1 MQDLMTNM
9 VENAISYHLEDL
21 HTLLPARIVEIDYK
35 TRKVSVQP
43 SIKKKK
49 RDGDNDAKG
58 LQDMAI
64 IQNIPLIVPASKLA
78 IISIPAKV
86 GDEVL
91 VGFFERSV
99 DTYLFSDG
107 ATPVDPKDYRRHDY
121 NDAVAIVGLNTFQ
134 NALEMHSEDLVIKMN
149 ATQANECTISLKP
162 NGDVV
167 VDTPAKFI
175 VNATG
180 NVEVNTSADAIVN
193 ASGNMTAT
201 IGGDTT
207 IDCGQTTITG
217 DLRVDGEVSSGGDV
231 HTDAGISLENSKM
244 IGNLGKLTSKMLPA

>member
-1 MQDLMTNM
+1 MTNM
-9 VENAISYHLEDL
+9 VESAISYHLEDI
-21 HTLLPARIVEIDYK
+21 HTMLPARIVEIDYK

-99 DTYLFSDG
+99 DNYLYGDG
-107 ATPVDPKDYRRHDY
+107 NTPVDPKDYRRHDY

-149 ATQANECTISLKP
+149 ATLANECTISLKP
-162 NGDVV
+162 SGDVV
-167 VDTPAKFI
+167 ITTPAKVI
-175 VNATG
+175 V
-180 NVEVNTSADAIVN
+180 DAGGDVDVT
-193 ASGNMTAT
+193 ASGNLTAT
-201 IGGDTT
+201 ISGDTT

-217 DLRVDGEVSSGGDV
+217 EVRIDGGLSVGSDV
-231 HTDAGISLENSKM
+231 ETDAGFSANTHRHIA
-244 IGNLGKLTSKMLPA
+244 NLGKPSSPFI

>member
-1 MQDLMTNM
+1 MQDLMTDM
-9 VENAISYHLEDL
+9 VESAIGYHLEDL

-64 IQNIPLIVPASKLA
+64 IQNIPLIVPAIKLA
-78 IISIPAKV
+78 IISLPIKV

-99 DTYLFSDG
+99 DTYLYGDG

-121 NDAVAIVGLNTFQ
+121 NDAVAIVGLNTFS
-134 NALEMHSEDLVIKMN
+134 NALEMHPEDLVIKMN

-162 NGDVV
+162 SGDVV
-167 VDTPAKFI
+167 ITTPAKVI
-175 VNATG
+175 VDAGGDVDVTAGG
-180 NVEVNTSADAIVN
+180 NL
-193 ASGNMTAT
+193 TAT
-201 IGGDTT
+201 ISGDTT

-217 DLRVDGEVSSGGDV
+217 EVRIDGGLSVGSDV
-231 HTDAGISLENSKM
+231 ETDAGFSANNHVHT
-244 IGNLGKLTSKMLPA
+244 GNLGKPTSPFV

>member
-64 IQNIPLIVPASKLA
+64 IQNIPLIVPASRLA

-134 NALEMHSEDLVIKMN
+134 NALEMHPEDLVIKMN
-149 ATQANECTISLKP
+149 ATLANECTLSFKP

-167 VDTPAKFI
+167 VDTPTKFI
-175 VNATG
+175 VNAKG
-180 NVEVNTSADAIVN
+180 NVEVNTSADAVVN

-217 DLRVDGEVSSGGDV
+217 EVRIDGGLSVGADV
-231 HTDAGISLENSKM
+231 NTDAGFSANNHVHL
-244 IGNLGKLTSKMLPA
+244 GNLGKPTSKFI

>member
-9 VENAISYHLEDL
+9 VESAISYHLEDL

-99 DTYLFSDG
+99 DNYLYGDG
-107 ATPVDPKDYRRHDY
+107 AAPVDPKDYRRHDY

-134 NALEMHSEDLVIKMN
+134 NALEMHPEDLVIKMN
-149 ATQANECTISLKP
+149 ATLANECTLSFKP

-217 DLRVDGEVSSGGDV
+217 DLRVDGEVSSGGDMV
-231 HTDAGISLENSKM
+231 TDAGSSANNHVHV
-244 IGNLGKLTSKMLPA
+244 GNLGRPTSKFI

>member
-1 MQDLMTNM
+1 MQDLMTDM
-9 VENAISYHLEDL
+9 VESAIGYHLEDL

-64 IQNIPLIVPASKLA
+64 IQNIPLIVPAIKLA
-78 IISIPAKV
+78 IISLPIKV

-99 DTYLFSDG
+99 DTYLYGDG
-107 ATPVDPKDYRRHDY
+107 NTPVDPKDYRRHDY
-121 NDAVAIVGLNTFQ
+121 NDAVAIVGLNTFS
-134 NALEMHSEDLVIKMN
+134 NALEMHPEDLVIKMN

-167 VDTPAKFI
+167 VDTPAKFV

-217 DLRVDGEVSSGGDV
+217 ELRVDGGVSVGSDV
-231 HTDAGISLENSKM
+231 QTDAGFSANNHKH
-244 IGNLGKLTSKMLPA
+244 IGNLSKPTSTFI

>member
-1 MQDLMTNM
+1 
-9 VENAISYHLEDL
+9 
-21 HTLLPARIVEIDYK
+21 
-35 TRKVSVQP
+35 
-43 SIKKKK
+43 
-49 RDGDNDAKG
+49 
-58 LQDMAI
+58 MAI

-99 DTYLFSDG
+99 DNYLYGDG
-107 ATPVDPKDYRRHDY
+107 AAPVDPKDYRRHDY
-121 NDAVAIVGLNTFQ
+121 NDAVAIVGLNTFS
-134 NALEMHSEDLVIKMN
+134 NALEMHPEDLVIKMN

-217 DLRVDGEVSSGGDV
+217 EVRIDGGLSVGSDV
-231 HTDAGISLENSKM
+231 ETDAGFSANTHKH
-244 IGNLGKLTSKMLPA
+244 IGNLSKPTSTFI

>member
-1 MQDLMTNM
+1 MQDLMTDM
-9 VENAISYHLEDL
+9 VESAIGYHLEDL

-64 IQNIPLIVPASKLA
+64 IQNIPLIVPAIKLA
-78 IISIPAKV
+78 IISLPIKV

-99 DTYLFSDG
+99 DTYLYGDG

-121 NDAVAIVGLNTFQ
+121 NDAVAIVGLNTFS
-134 NALEMHSEDLVIKMN
+134 NALEMHPEDLVIKMN

-167 VDTPAKFI
+167 VDTPAKFV

-207 IDCGQTTITG
+207 IDCGQTTLTG
-217 DLRVDGEVSSGGDV
+217 DLRVDGDIYVGNDVSADSGV
-231 HTDAGISLENSKM
+231 TLLTHKAV
-244 IGNLGKLTSKMLPA
+244 GNLGKLTSVPVP

>member
-9 VENAISYHLEDL
+9 VESAISYHLEDL
-21 HTLLPARIVEIDYK
+21 HTFLPAKIIEIDYT

-43 SIKKKK
+43 LIKKKK
-49 RDGDNDAKG
+49 RDGDSDAKG

-64 IQNIPLIVPASKLA
+64 LINVPLIVPASKLA

-99 DTYLFSDG
+99 DNYLYGDG
-107 ATPVDPKDYRRHDY
+107 NTPVDPKDYRRHDY
-121 NDAVAIVGLNTFQ
+121 NDAVAIVGLNTFS
-134 NALEMHSEDLVIKMN
+134 NALEMHPEDLVIKMN
-149 ATQANECTISLKP
+149 ATLANECTISFKP

-167 VDTPAKFI
+167 VDTPTKFI

-193 ASGNMTAT
+193 ASGNMIAT
-201 IGGDTT
+201 IGGGTT

-217 DLRVDGEVSSGGDV
+217 KVRIDGGLSVGSDV
-231 HTDAGISLENSKM
+231 NTDAGFSANNHKHIA
-244 IGNLGKLTSKMLPA
+244 NLGKPSSKFI

>member
-9 VENAISYHLEDL
+9 VESAISYHLEDL
-21 HTLLPARIVEIDYK
+21 HTMLPARIVEIDYK

-64 IQNIPLIVPASKLA
+64 IQNIPLIVPASRLA

-134 NALEMHSEDLVIKMN
+134 NALEMHPEDLVIKMN
-149 ATQANECTISLKP
+149 ATLANECTISLKP
-162 NGDVV
+162 SGDVV
-167 VDTPAKFI
+167 VDTPTKFI
-175 VNATG
+175 VNAKG
-180 NVEVNTSADAIVN
+180 NVEVNTSADAVVN

-217 DLRVDGEVSSGGDV
+217 EVRIDGGLSVGSDV
-231 HTDAGISLENSKM
+231 NTDAGFSANNHVHL
-244 IGNLGKLTSKMLPA
+244 GNLGRPTSKFI

>member
-9 VENAISYHLEDL
+9 VESAISYHLEDI
-21 HTLLPARIVEIDYK
+21 HTMLPARIIEIDYK

-99 DTYLFSDG
+99 DNYLYGDG
-107 ATPVDPKDYRRHDY
+107 AAPVDPKDYRRHDY
-121 NDAVAIVGLNTFQ
+121 NDAVAIVGLNTFS
-134 NALEMHSEDLVIKMN
+134 NALEMHPEDLVIKMN

-167 VDTPAKFI
+167 VDTPSKFI

-217 DLRVDGEVSSGGDV
+217 EVRIDGGLSVGSDV
-231 HTDAGISLENSKM
+231 ETDAGFSANTHKH
-244 IGNLGKLTSKMLPA
+244 IGNLSKPTSTFI

>member
-9 VENAISYHLEDL
+9 VESAISYHLEDI
-21 HTLLPARIVEIDYK
+21 HTMLPARIVEIDYK

-99 DTYLFSDG
+99 DNYLYGDG
-107 ATPVDPKDYRRHDY
+107 NTPVDPKDYRRHDY
-121 NDAVAIVGLNTFQ
+121 NDAVAIVGLNTFS

-149 ATQANECTISLKP
+149 ATLANECTISLKP

-167 VDTPAKFI
+167 ITTPAKVI
-175 VNATG
+175 VDAGGDVDVTAGG
-180 NVEVNTSADAIVN
+180 NL
-193 ASGNMTAT
+193 TAT
-201 IGGDTT
+201 ISGDTT

-217 DLRVDGEVSSGGDV
+217 EVRIDGGLSVGNDV
-231 HTDAGISLENSKM
+231 NTDAGFSANNHKH
-244 IGNLGKLTSKMLPA
+244 IGNQGKPTSKFI

>member
-49 RDGDNDAKG
+49 RDGDNDTKG

-64 IQNIPLIVPASKLA
+64 IQSIPLIVPASKLA

-99 DTYLFSDG
+99 DNYLFSDG
-107 ATPVDPKDYRRHDY
+107 TTPVDPKDYRRHDY

-134 NALEMHSEDLVIKMN
+134 NALEMHPEDLVIKMN
-149 ATQANECTISLKP
+149 ATLANECTISLKP
-162 NGDVV
+162 SGDVV
-167 VDTPAKFI
+167 VDTPTKFI

-180 NVEVNTSADAIVN
+180 NIEVNTSADAIVN

-207 IDCGQTTITG
+207 IDCGQTTLTG
-217 DLRVDGEVSSGGDV
+217 DLRVNGEVSSGGDMV
-231 HTDAGISLENSKM
+231 TDAGSSANNHVHV
-244 IGNLGKLTSKMLPA
+244 GNLGRPTSKFI

>member
-64 IQNIPLIVPASKLA
+64 IQNIPLIVPASRLA

-134 NALEMHSEDLVIKMN
+134 NALEMHPEDLVIKMN
-149 ATQANECTISLKP
+149 ATLANECT
-162 NGDVV
+162 
-167 VDTPAKFI
+167 
-175 VNATG
+175 
-180 NVEVNTSADAIVN
+180 
-193 ASGNMTAT
+193 M
-201 IGGDTT
+201 
-207 IDCGQTTITG
+207 
-217 DLRVDGEVSSGGDV
+217 
-231 HTDAGISLENSKM
+231 
-244 IGNLGKLTSKMLPA
+244 

>member
-121 NDAVAIVGLNTFQ
+121 NDAVAVVGLNTFS
-134 NALEMHSEDLVIKMN
+134 NALEMHPEDLVIKMN
-149 ATQANECTISLKP
+149 ATLANECTISFKP
-162 NGDVV
+162 SGDVV

-193 ASGNMTAT
+193 ASGNLTAT

-217 DLRVDGEVSSGGDV
+217 EVRIDGGLSVGADV
-231 HTDAGISLENSKM
+231 NTDAGFSANNHKH
-244 IGNLGKLTSKMLPA
+244 IGNLSKPTSKFI

>member
-9 VENAISYHLEDL
+9 VESAISYHLEDI
-21 HTLLPARIVEIDYK
+21 HTMLPARIIEIDYK

-99 DTYLFSDG
+99 DNYLYGDG
-107 ATPVDPKDYRRHDY
+107 AAPVDPKDYRRHDY
-121 NDAVAIVGLNTFQ
+121 NDAVAIVGLNTFS
-134 NALEMHSEDLVIKMN
+134 NALEMHPEDLVIKMN

-217 DLRVDGEVSSGGDV
+217 EVRIDGGLSVGSDV
-231 HTDAGISLENSKM
+231 ETDAGFSANNHKH
-244 IGNLGKLTSKMLPA
+244 IGNQGKPTSKFI

>member
-9 VENAISYHLEDL
+9 VESAISYHLEDI
-21 HTLLPARIVEIDYK
+21 HTMLPARIVEIDYK

-99 DTYLFSDG
+99 DTYLYGDG
-107 ATPVDPKDYRRHDY
+107 NTPVDPKDYRRHDY

-149 ATQANECTISLKP
+149 ATLANECTISLKP
-162 NGDVV
+162 SGDVV
-167 VDTPAKFI
+167 ITTPAKVI
-175 VNATG
+175 V
-180 NVEVNTSADAIVN
+180 DAGGDVDVT
-193 ASGNMTAT
+193 ASGNLTAT
-201 IGGDTT
+201 ISGDTT

-217 DLRVDGEVSSGGDV
+217 EVRIDGGLSVGSDV
-231 HTDAGISLENSKM
+231 ETDAGFSANTHRHIA
-244 IGNLGKLTSKMLPA
+244 NLGKPSSPFI

>member
-1 MQDLMTNM
+1 MQDLMTDM
-9 VENAISYHLEDL
+9 VESAIGYHLEDL

-64 IQNIPLIVPASKLA
+64 IQNIPLIVPAIKLA
-78 IISIPAKV
+78 IIRLPIKV

-99 DTYLFSDG
+99 DTYLYSDG

-121 NDAVAIVGLNTFQ
+121 NDAVAIVGLNTFS
-134 NALEMHSEDLVIKMN
+134 NALEMHPEDLVIKMN
-149 ATQANECTISLKP
+149 ATQANECTISFKP

-217 DLRVDGEVSSGGDV
+217 EVRIDGGLSVGSDV
-231 HTDAGISLENSKM
+231 ETDAGFSANTHVHT
-244 IGNLGKLTSKMLPA
+244 GNLGKPTSPFV

>member
-9 VENAISYHLEDL
+9 VESAISYHLEDI
-21 HTLLPARIVEIDYK
+21 HTMLPARIVEIDYK

-64 IQNIPLIVPASKLA
+64 IQNITVIVPASKLA

-99 DTYLFSDG
+99 DTYLYGDG
-107 ATPVDPKDYRRHDY
+107 NTPVDPKDYRRHDY

-149 ATQANECTISLKP
+149 ATLANECTISLKP
-162 NGDVV
+162 SGDVV
-167 VDTPAKFI
+167 ITTPAKVI
-175 VNATG
+175 V
-180 NVEVNTSADAIVN
+180 DAGGDVDVT
-193 ASGNMTAT
+193 ASGNLTAT
-201 IGGDTT
+201 ISGDTT

-217 DLRVDGEVSSGGDV
+217 EVRIDGGLSVGSDV
-231 HTDAGISLENSKM
+231 ETDAGFSANTHRHIA
-244 IGNLGKLTSKMLPA
+244 NLGKPSSPFI

>member
-1 MQDLMTNM
+1 MQDLMTDM

-64 IQNIPLIVPASKLA
+64 IQNIPLIVPASRLA

-134 NALEMHSEDLVIKMN
+134 NALEMHPEDLVIKMN
-149 ATQANECTISLKP
+149 ATLANECTISLKP
-162 NGDVV
+162 SGDVV
-167 VDTPAKFI
+167 VDTPTKFI
-175 VNATG
+175 VNAKG

-193 ASGNMTAT
+193 ASGNLTAT

-217 DLRVDGEVSSGGDV
+217 EVRIDGGLSVGADV
-231 HTDAGISLENSKM
+231 NTDAGFSANNHKH
-244 IGNLGKLTSKMLPA
+244 IGNLSKPTSKFI

>member
-9 VENAISYHLEDL
+9 VESAISYHLEDI
-21 HTLLPARIVEIDYK
+21 HTMLPARIVEIDYK

-99 DTYLFSDG
+99 DNYLYGDG
-107 ATPVDPKDYRRHDY
+107 NTPVDPKDYRRHDY
-121 NDAVAIVGLNTFQ
+121 NDAVAIVGLNTFS
-134 NALEMHSEDLVIKMN
+134 NALEMHPEDLVIKMN

-217 DLRVDGEVSSGGDV
+217 EVRIDGGLSVGSDV
-231 HTDAGISLENSKM
+231 ETDAGFSANTHKH
-244 IGNLGKLTSKMLPA
+244 IGNLSKPTSTFI

>member
-9 VENAISYHLEDL
+9 VESAISYHLEDL

-64 IQNIPLIVPASKLA
+64 IQNIPLIVPASRLA

-134 NALEMHSEDLVIKMN
+134 NALEMHPEDLVIKMN
-149 ATQANECTISLKP
+149 ATLANECTISFKP

-167 VDTPAKFI
+167 VDTPTKFI
-175 VNATG
+175 VNAKG

-217 DLRVDGEVSSGGDV
+217 EVRIDGGLSVGADV
-231 HTDAGISLENSKM
+231 NTDAGFSANNHKH
-244 IGNLGKLTSKMLPA
+244 IGNLSKPTSKFI

>member
-1 MQDLMTNM
+1 MQDLMTDM
-9 VENAISYHLEDL
+9 VESAIGYHLEDL

-64 IQNIPLIVPASKLA
+64 IQNIPLIVPAIKLA
-78 IISIPAKV
+78 IISLPIKV

-99 DTYLFSDG
+99 DTYLYSDG

-121 NDAVAIVGLNTFQ
+121 NDAVAIVGLNTFS
-134 NALEMHSEDLVIKMN
+134 NALEMHPEDLVIKMN
-149 ATQANECTISLKP
+149 ATQANECTISFKP

-217 DLRVDGEVSSGGDV
+217 EVRIDGGLSVGSDV
-231 HTDAGISLENSKM
+231 ETDAGFSANTHVHT
-244 IGNLGKLTSKMLPA
+244 GNLGKPTSPFV

>member
-9 VENAISYHLEDL
+9 VESAISYHLEDL
-21 HTLLPARIVEIDYK
+21 HALLPARIVEIDYK

-64 IQNIPLIVPASKLA
+64 IQSIPLIVPASKLA

-91 VGFFERSV
+91 VAFFERSV

-134 NALEMHSEDLVIKMN
+134 NALEMHPEDLVIKQN
-149 ATQANECTISLKP
+149 ATLANECKISLKP

-175 VNATG
+175 VNASSA
-180 NVEVNTSADAIVN
+180 VNIN
-193 ASGNMTAT
+193 
-201 IGGDTT
+201 TT
-207 IDCGQTTITG
+207 IANIVATDSVKIDSPQTIITG
-217 DLRVDGEVSSGGDV
+217 ELRVDKGVSVGQDV
-231 HTDAGISLENSKM
+231 STDAGITLKTDRPIS
-244 IGNLGKLTSKMLPA
+244 

>member
-1 MQDLMTNM
+1 MTNM

-64 IQNIPLIVPASKLA
+64 IQNIPLIVPASRLA

-134 NALEMHSEDLVIKMN
+134 NALEMHPEDLVIKMN
-149 ATQANECTISLKP
+149 ATLANECTISLKP
-162 NGDVV
+162 SGDVV
-167 VDTPAKFI
+167 VDTPTKFI
-175 VNATG
+175 VNAKG

-217 DLRVDGEVSSGGDV
+217 DLRVDGEVSSGGDMV
-231 HTDAGISLENSKM
+231 TDAGSSANNHVHV
-244 IGNLGKLTSKMLPA
+244 GNLGRPTSKFI

>member
-9 VENAISYHLEDL
+9 VESAISYHLEDL

-64 IQNIPLIVPASKLA
+64 IQNIPLIVPASRLA

-134 NALEMHSEDLVIKMN
+134 NALEMHPEDLVIKMN
-149 ATQANECTISLKP
+149 ATLASECTISLKP
-162 NGDVV
+162 SGDIV
-167 VDTPAKFI
+167 VDTPTKFI

-207 IDCGQTTITG
+207 IDCGQTTLTG
-217 DLRVDGEVSSGGDV
+217 DLRVDGEVSSGGDMV
-231 HTDAGISLENSKM
+231 TDAGSSANNHLHL
-244 IGNLGKLTSKMLPA
+244 GNMGKPTSKFI

>member
-9 VENAISYHLEDL
+9 VESAISYHLEDI
-21 HTLLPARIVEIDYK
+21 HTMLPARIVEIDYK

-64 IQNIPLIVPASKLA
+64 IQNIPLIVPAIKLA
-78 IISIPAKV
+78 IISLPIKV

-99 DTYLFSDG
+99 DNYLYGDG
-107 ATPVDPKDYRRHDY
+107 NTPVDPKDYRRHDY
-121 NDAVAIVGLNTFQ
+121 NDAVAIVGLNTFS

-149 ATQANECTISLKP
+149 ATLANECTIALKP
-162 NGDVV
+162 SGDVV
-167 VDTPAKFI
+167 ITTPAKVI
-175 VNATG
+175 VDAGGDVDVTAGG
-180 NVEVNTSADAIVN
+180 NL
-193 ASGNMTAT
+193 TAT

-217 DLRVDGEVSSGGDV
+217 EVRIDGGLSVGSDV
-231 HTDAGISLENSKM
+231 NTDAGFSANNHKH
-244 IGNLGKLTSKMLPA
+244 IGNLGKPTSKFI

>member
-1 MQDLMTNM
+1 MQDLMTSM
-9 VENAISYHLEDL
+9 VESAISYHLEDL

-64 IQNIPLIVPASKLA
+64 IQSIPLIVPASKFA
-78 IISIPAKV
+78 IVSVPVKV

-99 DTYLFSDG
+99 DTYLFGDG

-134 NALEMHSEDLVIKMN
+134 NALEMHPEDLVIKMN
-149 ATQANECTISLKP
+149 ATLGTECKISLKP

-167 VDTPAKFI
+167 LDTPTKFI

-180 NVEVNTSADAIVN
+180 NVEVNTSADAVVN

-217 DLRVDGEVSSGGDV
+217 EVRIDGGLRVGNDMQ
-231 HTDAGISLENSKM
+231 TDAGFSANTHRHVA
-244 IGNLGKLTSKMLPA
+244 NLGKPSSPFI

>member
-134 NALEMHSEDLVIKMN
+134 NALEMHPEDLVIKMN
-149 ATQANECTISLKP
+149 ATLASECTMSFKP

-167 VDTPAKFI
+167 VKSPTKIRMESP
-175 VNATG
+175 V
-180 NVEVNTSADAIVN
+180 VEAICETALIE
-193 ASGNMTAT
+193 AS
-201 IGGDTT
+201 DSVT
-207 IDCGQTTITG
+207 IDSPQTTCTG
-217 DLRVDGEVSSGGDV
+217 ELRVDKGVSVGNDVVTDSGV
-231 HTDAGISLENSKM
+231 SLKKSKV
-244 IGNLGKLTSKMLPA
+244 IGNLGKLTSPLQPV

>member
-1 MQDLMTNM
+1 MTNM

-64 IQNIPLIVPASKLA
+64 IQNIPLIVPASRLA

-134 NALEMHSEDLVIKMN
+134 NALEMHPEDLVIKMN
-149 ATQANECTISLKP
+149 ATLANECTISFKP
-162 NGDVV
+162 NGDIV
-167 VDTPAKFI
+167 VDTPTKFI
-175 VNATG
+175 VNAKG

-193 ASGNMTAT
+193 ASGNMIAT

-217 DLRVDGEVSSGGDV
+217 DLRVDGEVSSGGDMV
-231 HTDAGISLENSKM
+231 TDAGSSANNHLHL
-244 IGNLGKLTSKMLPA
+244 GNMGKPTSKFI

>member
-9 VENAISYHLEDL
+9 VESAISYHLEDL

-64 IQNIPLIVPASKLA
+64 IQNIPLIVPASRLA

-134 NALEMHSEDLVIKMN
+134 NALEMHPEDLVIKMN
-149 ATQANECTISLKP
+149 ATLANECTISFKP

-167 VDTPAKFI
+167 VDTPTKFI
-175 VNATG
+175 VNAKG

-193 ASGNMTAT
+193 VSGNMTAT

-217 DLRVDGEVSSGGDV
+217 EVRIDGGLSVGNDV
-231 HTDAGISLENSKM
+231 NTDAGFSANTHVHT
-244 IGNLGKLTSKMLPA
+244 GNLGRPTSTFV

>member
-64 IQNIPLIVPASKLA
+64 IQNIPLIVPASRLA

-134 NALEMHSEDLVIKMN
+134 NALEMHPEDLVIKMN
-149 ATQANECTISLKP
+149 ATLANECTISLKP
-162 NGDVV
+162 SGDVV
-167 VDTPAKFI
+167 VDTPTKFI
-175 VNATG
+175 VNAKG

-217 DLRVDGEVSSGGDV
+217 DLRVDGEVSSGGDMV
-231 HTDAGISLENSKM
+231 TDAGSSANNHVHV
-244 IGNLGKLTSKMLPA
+244 GNLGRPTSKFI